1 MALAPGRKVTY
12 WLSMVLSIE
21 NEVLIPFI
29 DPRSTKRL
37 AWDGRRFVFSVMHE
51 RIRVPNPDY
60 ADVQFAVMQ
69 FGDVD
74 GDVRHLDLHTDE
86 DVELFTLDEM
96 NSMASATYELWGE
109 ICEERR
115 VEAYLKAGGMR
126 GPLI

>member
-1 MALAPGRKVTY
+1 MPLGSGRKVTY

-29 DPRSTKRL
+29 DPRGTKRL
-37 AWDGRRFVFSVMHE
+37 ARDGRRFVFSVMHE
-51 RIRVPNPDY
+51 QIRAPNPDY

-74 GDVRHLDLHTDE
+74 DDVRHHDLHTDE
-86 DVELFTLDEM
+86 NVELFTLDEM
-96 NSMASATYELWGE
+96 NSMTSVTYELWGE

-115 VEAYLKAGGMR
+115 VAAYRKAGGMR